1 MTYTLYVNNDL
12 WISTRSSKHRAESG
26 YNYFVTS
33 WACTAHSAFTT
44 MSELKRWLRNRGLSM
59 PSKVKSK
66 NNPNYR
72 KLIGNYDR
80 CYTWDLAEFE
90 QIRKEYGGYYF
101 VDLDNGD
108 KTLFLA
114 FKQDGKNKIMCANP
128 NVHTRMVF
136 HYRTTPLGIKVKGYA
151 K

>member
-1 MTYTLYVNNDL
+1 MAYALYSNNDL
-12 WISTRSSKHRAESG
+12 WISTGSSKHRAQSG

-66 NNPNYR
+66 NNPVYR

-90 QIRKEYGGYYF
+90 QIRKIA
-101 VDLDNGD
+101 DLNGD
-108 KTLFLA
+108 GLVLVDDIGELKTNIG
-114 FKQDGKNKIMCANP
+114 KQKQIIEWSNIWKQKKYWWLMMNP
-128 NVHTRMVF
+128 E
-136 HYRTTPLGIKVKGYA
+136 
-151 K
+151 